1 MPKNLHRSMTPAE
14 FHACVPLVPQLSS
27 ERVSAARAVLVD
39 DEKQV
44 DVATRH
50 GITRQ
55 AVNTSVKVMWETF
68 QTYQAAKQ
76 IEIDMTEAA
85 LPPGWRVAAIV
96 AAPGEL
102 LDRLQTDVAAAA
114 AAAGI
119 AC

>member
-1 MPKNLHRSMTPAE
+1 MTPAE
-14 FHACVPLVPQLSS
+14 FQACVPLVPQLSP

-44 DVATRH
+44 DVATRY

-55 AVNTSVKVMWETF
+55 AVNNSVKAMWETF
-68 QTYQAAKQ
+68 QTYQAAKK
-76 IEIDMTEAA
+76 IELDMTEAA
-85 LPPGWRVAAIV
+85 LPPGWRVATV
-96 AAPGEL
+96 SAPGEL

-119 AC
+119 EC

>member
-1 MPKNLHRSMTPAE
+1 MPINLHRSMTPAE
-14 FHACVPLVPQLSS
+14 FQACVPLVPQLSS
-27 ERVSAARAVLVD
+27 DRVSAARAVLVD

-44 DVATRH
+44 DVASRH

-55 AVNTSVKVMWETF
+55 AVNNSVKVMWETF

-76 IEIDMTEAA
+76 IEADMTEAA
-85 LPPGWRVAAIV
+85 LPPGWRLVTV

-119 AC
+119 EC

>member
-14 FHACVPLVPQLSS
+14 FQACVPLVPQLSS
-27 ERVSAARAVLVD
+27 ERVSAARAVLVE

-44 DVATRH
+44 DVATRY

-76 IEIDMTEAA
+76 IEVDMTEAA
-85 LPPGWRVAAIV
+85 LPPGWRVV
-96 AAPGEL
+96 TVMAPGEM
-102 LDRLQTDVAAAA
+102 LDKLHKEAAAAA

-119 AC
+119 EL

>member
-14 FHACVPLVPQLSS
+14 FQACVPLVPQLSS

-68 QTYQAAKQ
+68 QTYQAAKR
-76 IEIDMTEAA
+76 IEVDMTEAA
-85 LPPGWRVAAIV
+85 LPPGWRVATV
-96 AAPGEL
+96 VAPGEM
-102 LDRLQTDVAAAA
+102 LDRLCADVAAAA
-114 AAAGI
+114 AAAGVEL
-119 AC
+119 